1 MSTEFQYPVK
11 ITWKRSPKWNQICA
25 WGIEH
30 FGLPGSRYITHA
42 DETCMTWQFSSQQD
56 QLLFA
61 LAWGDDR

>member
-1 MSTEFQYPVK
+1 
-11 ITWKRSPKWNQICA
+11 
-25 WGIEH
+25 
-30 FGLPGSRYITHA
+30 LPGSRYITHA